1 MEMTGLLAFILLF
14 GGICGVIGMGISL
27 VCVACVVGFLRST
40 HTVQYMPVET
50 PKFDD
55 ALVPPKTELDEEEEL
70 LKKVG
75 RKPKPPVNLAEQ
87 AVADITQSDNF

>member
-14 GGICGVIGMGISL
+14 GGICGVIGLTISL
-27 VCVACVVGFLRST
+27 ICVACVVGFLRST

-50 PKFDD
+50 PYINEP
-55 ALVPPKTELDEEEEL
+55 LVPPQNELDEEEEL

-75 RKPKPPVNLAEQ
+75 RKPKPPVNLAEK
-87 AVADITQSDNF
+87 AVEDITQSDNF